1 VEQMGKPQKLVEQQ
15 AMVSGVRLRA
25 GMLGEVSEFG
35 LLVPLRPF
43 IEFCHFLF
51 L

>member
-1 VEQMGKPQKLVEQQ
+1 MEQMGNPQKLVEQQ
-15 AMVSGVRLRA
+15 AMVSEVRLRA
-25 GMLGEVSEFG
+25 GMLGEVSELG

-43 IEFCHFLF
+43 IDFDHFLF